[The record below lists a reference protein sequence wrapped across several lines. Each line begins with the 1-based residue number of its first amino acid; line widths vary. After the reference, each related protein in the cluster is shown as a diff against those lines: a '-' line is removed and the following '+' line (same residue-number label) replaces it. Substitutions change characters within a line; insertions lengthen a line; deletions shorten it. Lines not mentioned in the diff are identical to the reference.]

1 MKRES
6 IIFILLILIL
16 SSLFGQESVNTEHE
30 SLLGQDKK
38 QTEYKKNK
46 FTILLD
52 FPSLAFFGG
61 DWGFKTNAFKGI
73 GTGFDYHFSEIISL
87 GLHASYFYSSTT
99 YLETDE
105 KEIHRTIDIAP
116 MFKVNLGRNQIVI
129 PFLEASYMLSIGNFY
144 NNMEKIS
151 TTNYVRHIISGG
163 IGLKIYASRW
173 FKKTKYKNNF
183 GIELCFSKALLL
195 LDNSINVPLLERD
208 VERISFFYRF

>member
-1 MKRES
+1 MTKKS
-6 IIFILLILIL
+6 IVFILLILIF
-16 SSLFGQESVNTEHE
+16 SSLFGQEVVNTEYD
-30 SLLGQDKK
+30 SLLEQDKK
-38 QTEYKKNK
+38 QTGYKKNK

-73 GTGFDYHFSEIISL
+73 GIGFDYNFSEIISL
-87 GLHASYFYSSTT
+87 GLHASYFYTHTT

-105 KEIHRTIDIAP
+105 KEIHRTLDFAP
-116 MFKVNLGRNQIVI
+116 ILKVNLGRNQIVV
-129 PFLEASYMLSIGNFY
+129 PFLEASYMLSIGKFY
-144 NNMEKIS
+144 NNIEEIS
-151 TTNYVRHIISGG
+151 TTNYVRHTISGG

-195 LDNSINVPLLERD
+195 FDNSSNVPLLERD
-208 VERISFFYRF
+208 MQRLSFFYKF

>member
-1 MKRES
+1 M
-6 IIFILLILIL
+6 
-16 SSLFGQESVNTEHE
+16 G
-30 SLLGQDKK
+30 
-38 QTEYKKNK
+38 TEYKNVSEQELEQAKFKKNR

-52 FPSLAFFGG
+52 FPSLAFFSG

-87 GLHASYFYSSTT
+87 GLHVSYFYTNTT
-99 YLETDE
+99 YLKTDE
-105 KEIHRTIDIAP
+105 KEIHRTLDFAP
-116 MFKVNLGRNQIVI
+116 VFKVNLGRNQMVV
-129 PFLEASYMLSIGNFY
+129 PFLEASYMISIGKFY
-144 NNMEKIS
+144 NNMEEIT

-208 VERISFFYRF
+208 VQRLSFFYRF